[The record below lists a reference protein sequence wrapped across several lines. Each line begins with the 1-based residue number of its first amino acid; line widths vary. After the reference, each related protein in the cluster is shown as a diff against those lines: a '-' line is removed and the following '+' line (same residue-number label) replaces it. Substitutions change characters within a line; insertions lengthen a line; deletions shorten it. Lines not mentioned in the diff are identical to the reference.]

1 MKILIVLKLEI
12 NADECMKLLFSTKN
26 DVYKSFGLI
35 LNLWVFF
42 FQIDLYYPFNEIADK
57 IRDLNM

>member
-1 MKILIVLKLEI
+1 
-12 NADECMKLLFSTKN
+12 MKLLFSTKN

-35 LNLWVFF
+35 LNLWLFF